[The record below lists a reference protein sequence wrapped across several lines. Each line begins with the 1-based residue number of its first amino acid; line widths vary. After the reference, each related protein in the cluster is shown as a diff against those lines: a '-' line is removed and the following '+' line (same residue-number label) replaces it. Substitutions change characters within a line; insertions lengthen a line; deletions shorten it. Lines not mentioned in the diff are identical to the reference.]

1 LKGKKEALMNEFY
14 AQQIKGTENQSNKQS
29 NHNVGSKGGPI
40 IYYCFSCGSIE
51 HKIIYDYLHIQAI
64 Q

>member
-1 LKGKKEALMNEFY
+1 MNEFY
-14 AQQIKGTENQSNKQS
+14 AQQTKGIENQSNKQS

-40 IYYCFSCGSIE
+40 IYYCFSCGSIK
-51 HKIIYDYLHIQAI
+51 HKIIDDYFYIQAT

>member
-1 LKGKKEALMNEFY
+1 MNEFY
-14 AQQIKGTENQSNKQS
+14 AQQTKGTKNQSNKQS

-40 IYYCFSCGSIE
+40 IYYCFNCGSIE
-51 HKIIYDYLHIQAI
+51 HKIIYDYLHIQAT